1 MFDSLPSGG
10 ESAANQESLARCA
23 WVYSAY
29 GLLGAFG
36 AVRAFFWRHGPAHI
50 SQSVCFLVVFVLAGW
65 FLFEAIKNGPPIRRK
80 LHRRWYLLF
89 VLSMLPLWVKVF
101 LM

>member
-1 MFDSLPSGG
+1 MFDSLPSGD

-23 WVYSAY
+23 WVYGAY
-29 GLLGAFG
+29 GLMGAFG
-36 AVRAFFWRHGPAHI
+36 AVRAFFWRQGPTHLPQA
-50 SQSVCFLVVFVLAGW
+50 VCFLAAFALATW

-80 LHRRWYLLF
+80 LYRRWYLLF
-89 VLSMLPLWVKVF
+89 VLTMLPLWVKMF

>member
-1 MFDSLPSGG
+1 MFDRLPLGD

-23 WVYSAY
+23 WLYGAY

-36 AVRAFFWRHGPAHI
+36 AVRAFFWRYGPAHI
-50 SQSVCFLVVFVLAGW
+50 PQAICFLAVFVLASW
-65 FLFEAIKNGPPIRRK
+65 FLFEAIKSGPPMRRN
-80 LHRRWYLLF
+80 LYRRWYLLF
-89 VLSMLPLWVKVF
+89 VLTMLPLWVKVF